1 MASLSGLNFNQDIIL
16 TVYLWGTVLVFWQTE
31 IDERREERI
40 RKTA

>member
-1 MASLSGLNFNQDIIL
+1 MASLSGLNFNQDIIR

-31 IDERREERI
+31 IYERREERI